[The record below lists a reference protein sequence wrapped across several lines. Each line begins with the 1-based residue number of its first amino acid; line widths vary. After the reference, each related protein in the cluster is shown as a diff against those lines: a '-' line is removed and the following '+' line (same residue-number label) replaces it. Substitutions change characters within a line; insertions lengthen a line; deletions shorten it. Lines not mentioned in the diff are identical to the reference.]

1 MNAFCTQIFKEATVL
16 VSFSIILNYFA
27 LKNQTTLA
35 FNCNNQ
41 EKLQACKEN
50 TWKRG
55 KTGLSR
61 DRKNVFIK
69 TNP

>member
-35 FNCNNQ
+35 FNCNNY
-41 EKLQACKEN
+41 EKLQVCKEN
-50 TWKRG
+50 T
-55 KTGLSR
+55 
-61 DRKNVFIK
+61 
-69 TNP
+69 